1 MSGKGLF
8 LAVSFGVLAVLPPL
22 APARADRD
30 IQAEERD
37 ETINDTVRS
46 LNNTERNEGKNR
58 VKQKVLEQQ
67 HDELEFRRRTGS
79 AFRSE
84 RELRNDLRQNEVR
97 QGWEKSEGR
106 RLDYEITR
114 QKNDLRNQTYEWRRR
129 Q

>member
-1 MSGKGLF
+1 MVLF
-8 LAVSFGVLAVLPPL
+8 GAMAVLAPL

-30 IQAEERD
+30 IQAEETD
-37 ETINDTVRS
+37 ETINNTVKS
-46 LNNTERNEGKNR
+46 LNNTERSEGKNR

-67 HDELEFRRRTGS
+67 HDELEFRRRTGEP
-79 AFRSE
+79 FRSQ

-97 QGWEKSEGR
+97 QGWEKSEGS